1 MVRAH
6 SRSYLVLAG
15 LITALIAVS
24 SLFNL
29 TANDSFASSHRE
41 APEISQDPTA
51 DNTDVYAFVSPDT
64 PDTVTIISNYY
75 PGEDP
80 AGGPNFYSFGDD
92 VAYDIK
98 IDNDHDAVEDI
109 TYRFDFFSTV
119 MNPDVPLYN
128 TGPIDSLTSENW
140 NIRQGY
146 NVTKITANGSEQLA
160 FEGVVPPAN
169 IGPTS
174 TPNYRAL
181 ADAAIVESGGTK
193 FFAGQRDDPFWVDLG
208 GVFDLLTIRDL
219 PGNNGGGIDALTGF
233 NVQTIA
239 IQVPI
244 ADLTATGAAPTG
256 PTDDNA
262 IIGVWS
268 TSNRFSTTVI
278 AADGTRTGEGDLV
291 QVSRLGM
298 PLVNE
303 VVVPVGVK
311 DYFNGSQPKDDAQYL
326 DAVLHPVLP
335 GLLNTLYGVN
345 VPEGDRNDLVSVFLT
360 GVEGLNMPSN
370 GVPSEMLRLNMAIP
384 PAEPGTENRMG
395 VLGGDTAGFP
405 NGRRLGDD
413 VVDIALQVVAGVLV
427 GDEFNVAPNNQL
439 GDGVDY
445 NDRQF
450 LDTFPYVALPYEGF
464 EHKHHRQKPGET
476 TNPNEASQNAATT
489 EVSIALD
496 ELNNSGV
503 SGTATLT
510 ADGDQT
516 HVVLDVEGASGD
528 NPVHIHT
535 GTCTGL
541 QEVFIPLTDIDANG
555 MSETTVDAKLSDLLD
570 GEFAI
575 NAHLSADQINTY
587 ITCGDIVA

>member
-29 TANDSFASSHRE
+29 AANDSFASSHRE

-51 DNTDVYAFVSPDT
+51 DNTDVYAFVSPDA
-64 PDTVTIISNYY
+64 PDTVTLIANYY

-80 AGGPNFYSFGDD
+80 AGGPNFYAFGDD

-109 TYRFDFFSTV
+109 TYRFDFFTTV
-119 MNPDVPLYN
+119 NNPDVPLYN
-128 TGPIDSLTSENW
+128 TGPIESLDSENW

-146 NVTKITANGSEQLA
+146 NVTKITDAGSEQLP
-160 FEGVVPPAN
+160 FEGVVPPVN
-169 IGPTS
+169 VGPTS
-174 TPNYRAL
+174 TPNYREL
-181 ADAAIVESGGTK
+181 ADAAIAEVDGMK
-193 FFAGQRDDPFWVDLG
+193 IFAGQRDDPFWVDLG
-208 GVFDLLTIRDL
+208 GIFDLLTIRQL
-219 PGNNGGGIDALTGF
+219 PGNEGGGVDALTGF

-244 ADLTATGAAPTG
+244 ADLTATGQAPTG

-268 TSNRFSTTVI
+268 TANRFSTTVI

-335 GLLNTLYGVN
+335 GLLNQLYGVN

-384 PAEPGTENRMG
+384 PAAPGTENRMG

-439 GDGVDY
+439 GDGVDF

-464 EHKHHRQKPGET
+464 EHKHHRQKPADLE
-476 TNPNEASQNAATT
+476 NPSGQSENAGVT
-489 EVSIALD
+489 EVSIDLD
-496 ELNNSGV
+496 ELSNSGV
-503 SGTATLT
+503 SGSATLT

-516 HVVLDVEGASGD
+516 HVVLDVEGASGG
-528 NPVHIHT
+528 NPVHIHN
-535 GTCTGL
+535 GTCTNL
-541 QEVFIPLTDIDANG
+541 LDVVFPLTDIDASG
-555 MSETTVDAKLSDLLD
+555 MSETTVDMKLSDLLD